1 MIIEG
6 LLSVIKKLLTLLLSP
21 IDIPSLPSGVQEVIS
36 KGMNYIIDGLG
47 IFASFTHYQFIM
59 ALISI
64 VLVIESAFL
73 LYKFVL
79 WLLRKVPAA
88 AIE

>member
-6 LLSVIKKLLTLLLSP
+6 LLSVIKKLLMLLLSP
-21 IDIPSLPSGVQEVIS
+21 IDIPSLPLGVQEVIT

-47 IFASFTHYQFIM
+47 IFAAFTHYQFIM

-64 VLVIESAFL
+64 VLVIEAAFL
-73 LYKFVL
+73 IYKFVL
-79 WLLRKVPAA
+79 WLLRKIPAA
-88 AIE
+88 LIE

>member
-6 LLSVIKKLLTLLLSP
+6 LLSVIKKLLILLLSP
-21 IDIPSLPSGVQEVIS
+21 IDIPSLPQGVHEVIS

-47 IFASFTHYQFIM
+47 IFAAFTHYQFIM
-59 ALISI
+59 SLAAI
-64 VLVIESAFL
+64 VIVIESAFL
-73 LYKFVL
+73 IYKFVL

-88 AIE
+88 SIE